1 MNGVDGQDAQQNLG
15 KRCPFLE
22 YDDKLVDEITKR
34 TSPRLIKSHMPYGCL
49 PAAVE
54 AGRGKV
60 Q

>member
-1 MNGVDGQDAQQNLG
+1 MNSVDGQDAQQNLG

-34 TSPRLIKSHMPYGCL
+34 TSPRLLKSHVPYGSL
-49 PAAVE
+49 PTAVE
-54 AGRGKV
+54 GCRGKV